1 MNIILVGSSRSKLV
15 KRQLNSPLHFL
26 ILFLF
31 FFSIMAAVAS
41 GGYWYASNQN
51 KQQQQQWWTSELGD
65 QKAHI
70 ENMRDHYQ
78 AETSA
83 LTKRLGTIQGYL
95 TRLDALG
102 SKLVTMAKLDKNEFS
117 FASAPALGGVETSES
132 VTVVTPAEMKKA
144 IDLFEEELQQREQQL
159 EVLEHLIMSRNLE
172 EEASPSG
179 RPIKKG
185 WLSSPYG
192 SRISPFTGLK
202 QHHKGVDFAGKDG
215 RDIVAVAGG
224 VITFAGSRHNYGTMI
239 EVNHGS
245 GYVTRYAHNKTNIL
259 NVGNRVKKGQVIA
272 KMGSTGRSTGPH
284 VHFEVIKNGK
294 HVNPKK
300 FINANQ

>member
-1 MNIILVGSSRSKLV
+1 
-15 KRQLNSPLHFL
+15 
-26 ILFLF
+26 
-31 FFSIMAAVAS
+31 MAAVAL
-41 GGYWYASNQN
+41 GGYWYALNQN
-51 KQQQQQWWTSELGD
+51 KQQQQQWWTSELDD
-65 QKAHI
+65 QKARI
-70 ENMRDHYQ
+70 ESVRDRHQ

-83 LTKRLGTIQGYL
+83 LTKRLGTVQGYL

-102 SKLVTMAKLDKNEFS
+102 YKLVTMAKLDQKEFN
-117 FASAPALGGVETSES
+117 FDSAPALGGAEITENTAI
-132 VTVVTPAEMKKA
+132 VTAAEITKA
-144 IDLFEEELQQREQQL
+144 IGLFEQELQQREQQL
-159 EVLEHLIMSRNLE
+159 EVLEHLIMNSNLE
-172 EEASPSG
+172 EEVSPSG

-192 SRISPFTGLK
+192 PRISPFTGLK
-202 QHHKGVDFAGKDG
+202 QHHKGVDFAGQDG

-224 VITFAGSRHNYGTMI
+224 VVTFSGNQHNYGTMI
-239 EVNHGS
+239 EVNHGN
-245 GYVTRYAHNKTNIL
+245 GYITRYAHNKANIL
-259 NVGNRVKKGQVIA
+259 NIGDRVKKGQVIA